1 MASYLLGK
9 QLFHDGH
16 SGMSRAGDPGQLL
29 EAKHSPPP
37 GSESLANHVL
47 CRSAVTAGYF
57 EKVFPLNLPHWL
69 LFSSVLPCHYF
80 PYIFSSLLNRDI
92 IETGVERSLG
102 LRNKLWFLDILSQLR
117 TPITNWAKCINMC
130 RVVTIHFYAHLK
142 PSRHFVSH
150 GAPQLNQCFRFTLSL
165 ENFNRRKQQF
175 ESLLIISPSQ
185 VLFSFLRDCFQTA
198 SLALTLKPL
207 QDGSWHLL

>member
-1 MASYLLGK
+1 MSLLCIGALGSHHCVNSLKNRMLSFIYEGMMASYLLGK

-102 LRNKLWFLDILSQLR
+102 LRNKLFDFWTYLVNS
-117 TPITNWAKCINMC
+117 
-130 RVVTIHFYAHLK
+130 V
-142 PSRHFVSH
+142 
-150 GAPQLNQCFRFTLSL
+150 
-165 ENFNRRKQQF
+165 
-175 ESLLIISPSQ
+175 
-185 VLFSFLRDCFQTA
+185 
-198 SLALTLKPL
+198 
-207 QDGSWHLL
+207 HLLQTEQNV